1 MRMILPRPVVLG
13 ALAAGVLGCASGGP
27 TYAPAEPD
35 PEGAPLTLLI
45 EPAHSGWAVH
55 TNRPVSVALFEILPN
70 RGVGLLYPDPNREE
84 GRLGAGVT
92 WLVTGTGS
100 VILRHRAAYLS
111 PRGTGGL
118 VGNQNQQVNETNAPI
133 TVVAFACECT
143 LNLDTLAEPGGPR
156 EVLGVF
162 AGMNVPTAVAGLQKE
177 ILPSTDVNWISTRYL
192 MGQGGP

>member
-1 MRMILPRPVVLG
+1 MRRTLSLPAVVGILVCGIV
-13 ALAAGVLGCASGGP
+13 GCASGGP
-27 TYAPAEPD
+27 TYDPADPA
-35 PEGAPLTLLI
+35 PEGAPLTLQI
-45 EPAHSGWAVH
+45 EPDHNGWAVH

-70 RGVGLLYPDPNREE
+70 RGVGLLYPDPSREE

-100 VILRHRAAYLS
+100 VILRHRAAYLG

-118 VGNQNQQVNETNAPI
+118 AGNQNHRVNETNAPI

-162 AGMNVPTAVAGLQKE
+162 AGLNVPAAVAGLQKE
-177 ILPSTDVNWISTRYL
+177 ILPSTGVNWISARYL
-192 MGQGGP
+192 MGQGGE

>member
-1 MRMILPRPVVLG
+1 MRRIRSVWIIP
-13 ALAAGVLGCASGGP
+13 ALLLAGSAGCASGGP
-27 TYAPAEPD
+27 SYEPADPD
-35 PEGAPLTLLI
+35 PEGAPLSLRI
-45 EPAHSGWAVH
+45 EPDHNGWAIH

-70 RGVGLLYPDPNREE
+70 RGVGLLYPDPARDA
-84 GRLGAGVT
+84 GRIGAGVT

-118 VGNQNQQVNETNAPI
+118 VGNQNQRVNEANAPI

-162 AGMNVPTAVAGLQKE
+162 AGMNVPAAVEGLRKE
-177 ILPSTDVNWISTRYL
+177 ILPSGDVNWISARYL
-192 MGQGGP
+192 MGQGGG